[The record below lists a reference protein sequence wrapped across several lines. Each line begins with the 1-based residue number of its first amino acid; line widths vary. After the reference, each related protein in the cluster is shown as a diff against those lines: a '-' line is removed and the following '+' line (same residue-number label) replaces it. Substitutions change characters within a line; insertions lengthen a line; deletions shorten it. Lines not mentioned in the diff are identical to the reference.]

1 MSIYAA
7 LVAHLSAVSALTALI
22 GARLYP
28 DEIPQG
34 DTLPAVF
41 YMTVSDIKDHVY
53 GAVQAVES
61 PSIQFTVYADT
72 KAEAEAVAE
81 VIKTALTDFSGSMS
95 GVIVQYID
103 LINELPSMYKSQD
116 GTTKYYTHDL
126 EFEVIFNK
134 E

>member
-1 MSIYAA
+1 MSIYEA
-7 LVAHLSAVSALTALI
+7 LVAYLGTVSGLSALI
-22 GARLYP
+22 GTRLYP
-28 DEIPQG
+28 DEIPQR

-61 PSIQFTVYADT
+61 PNIQFTVYADT

-95 GVIVQYID
+95 GVTVQYID
-103 LINELPSMYKSQD
+103 LINELPSMYTSQD
-116 GTTKYYTHDL
+116 GTTKYHTHDL